1 MRSGNFMLL
10 FPKIEIEIRIILR
23 FLSWITIMAKRM
35 NDLSLNVISE

>member
-10 FPKIEIEIRIILR
+10 FPKIEIEIRISLR